1 MGTQSMR
8 GGLKVAGPSN
18 GLGQS
23 ITKNVAGPSTGQN
36 LQLPRVSWV
45 KCLKENKWGTSF
57 EKQPQASIWRQS
69 ARWHETFLVCTSGL
83 PNSISPYPSQ
93 TTRTTA
99 FPLDK
104 RHEFLAR
111 SLWSFKTM
119 TWRPGQN
126 ETQSQDKRRRYSSEK
141 SLQEQ
146 AQRLVGSGWKAG
158 KDFFFLKTEDYIC
171 LH

>member
-1 MGTQSMR
+1 
-8 GGLKVAGPSN
+8 
-18 GLGQS
+18 
-23 ITKNVAGPSTGQN
+23 
-36 LQLPRVSWV
+36 
-45 KCLKENKWGTSF
+45 
-57 EKQPQASIWRQS
+57 
-69 ARWHETFLVCTSGL
+69 
-83 PNSISPYPSQ
+83 
-93 TTRTTA
+93 
-99 FPLDK
+99 
-104 RHEFLAR
+104 
-111 SLWSFKTM
+111 M